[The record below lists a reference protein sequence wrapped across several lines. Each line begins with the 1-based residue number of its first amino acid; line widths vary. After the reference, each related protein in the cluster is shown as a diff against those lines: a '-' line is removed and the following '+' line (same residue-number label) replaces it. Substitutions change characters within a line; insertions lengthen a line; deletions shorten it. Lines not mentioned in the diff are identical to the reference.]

1 MGWWSRLFGRRA
13 AAVPPS
19 RALPAPVKPEPV
31 VAEPVVAEPEPVEEA
46 GDISPARLDAAL
58 QRLREEHP
66 EAPES

>member
-13 AAVPPS
+13 AAAPPP
-19 RALPAPVKPEPV
+19 ALPAPVEPP
-31 VAEPVVAEPEPVEEA
+31 APAPAVAEPEPEEEA

-66 EAPES
+66 EVPES